1 MQRLW
6 PWTKNVERIL
16 RLAQPH
22 PFAGRHLALGSDYSG
37 DHKASRFRVY
47 CYLVADTDASP
58 QWPIRRQQVRR
69 RYLPDGRRMAF
80 KSLGDRYRQRA
91 LIPFLEAAETIHGHI
106 VGLIV
111 TKDFT
116 NMAWRVA
123 YSDDLPARFGLSGK
137 WSETSFESMFRTAHM
152 FAVFLSLW
160 SRPRMNVTWITDED
174 EIVANDK
181 RLDDIHQIA
190 ARLVSRYVPHNMGVF
205 AMNST
210 TIDGKDRFFEDFVS
224 ISDLA
229 AGMLSEV
236 ADKLGR
242 VLS

>member
-1 MQRLW
+1 
-6 PWTKNVERIL
+6 
-16 RLAQPH
+16 
-22 PFAGRHLALGSDYSG
+22 
-37 DHKASRFRVY
+37 
-47 CYLVADTDASP
+47 
-58 QWPIRRQQVRR
+58 
-69 RYLPDGRRMAF
+69 
-80 KSLGDRYRQRA
+80 
-91 LIPFLEAAETIHGHI
+91 
-106 VGLIV
+106 
-111 TKDFT
+111 
-116 NMAWRVA
+116 
-123 YSDDLPARFGLSGK
+123 
-137 WSETSFESMFRTAHM
+137 M